1 MDGGRNGGA
10 CWGMQDAEAMGAAV
24 RAFVA
29 LHPSP
34 EQRDQ
39 VRELMAHLGRAL
51 TARAPSGT
59 PERARDPIR
68 WVPAQQAH
76 LTLAFLGNVDPGRLS
91 DVGDR
96 LIDVAHARPPFQL
109 AFGGVGAF
117 PDARRP
123 RVIWLGVSTGREA
136 VTELALAVRE
146 ALVPLDVV
154 GDDTPYRPH
163 LTLGRIRRG
172 APAADRS
179 ALSALLERAP
189 AEAATTEALVREVTL
204 MTSRLGPEGAAHAVV
219 RRAPLGD
226 PASNALT

>member
-1 MDGGRNGGA
+1 MDGGRDGGE
-10 CWGMQDAEAMGAAV
+10 CCGMQDTEAMGTAV

-39 VRELMAHLGRAL
+39 VRALMARLGRAF
-51 TARAPSGT
+51 TARAPSGA
-59 PERARDPIR
+59 PERPRDPIR

-76 LTLAFLGNVDPGRLS
+76 LTLAFLGNVEPGRLS

-96 LIDVAHARPPFQL
+96 LIDVAHARPPFDL

-123 RVIWLGVSTGREA
+123 RVIWLGVSSGRDA
-136 VTELALAVRE
+136 VAELASDVRLALA
-146 ALVPLDVV
+146 PL
-154 GDDTPYRPH
+154 GFEHDDTPYAPH

-189 AEAATTEALVREVTL
+189 ADAATTEALVREVTL

-226 PASNALT
+226 PASTALT